1 MNKKIT
7 LLTIVLSLP
16 LGLIHA
22 QNVGIGIN
30 IPTAKLHVEQ
40 LATSTTRNIFSD
52 NAGLGRG
59 LEMNQSNGS
68 VNAAA
73 IFIRQNGNGAFARGV
88 DINMTANTINYGQTI
103 FNSGTGGGL
112 YIDLSNNAA
121 TQAGIFMQQSSITAR
136 GMELNNS
143 NAASTGIGV
152 ALFQRGTGRA
162 LYVDASN
169 TASTNN
175 TADFFQRGLGSGI
188 GIGVTN
194 AANPSAGF
202 LLNYAGIG
210 RGQEISLSN
219 TANGDVGIAIFH
231 SGDGGIGQYIGL
243 GANANRTSN
252 GILIAYG
259 GTNTAGTGGG
269 GNAAEIQHNGNNGN
283 AVDVFMGNPAAAAGP
298 ANTTSEYT
306 ALSISHMATGTSPS
320 AGRTKAAISAS
331 NYSQDPTLFVQN
343 LSATSGAA
351 IEAYFT
357 PSVAAAALSTAIY
370 GRADRTPTNGY
381 GVAIWGDGGNYG
393 VIGGT
398 STNAASS
405 NFGMLSLTN
414 SGAFGIKSFIID
426 YPLDP
431 TQKTLRHFSVESDE
445 VLNMYRGVVT
455 LDANGQATVQLPEYF
470 DAINTNVTYQLT
482 AIGSSQPPYVATEV
496 ANNQF
501 GVAGAPNTKVS
512 WTVHAQRNDP
522 TIQYFEAQ
530 SGTHYRS
537 AITDKKPNEQGK
549 YLVPQAY
556 GAAANQGIFYNAD
569 REKNAQEATQ
579 NYNEATAVPTATN
592 AELKPAASTEVV
604 VPQGK

>member
-7 LLTIVLSLP
+7 LLTLFLSLP
-16 LGLIHA
+16 LGLIYA
-22 QNVGIGIN
+22 QNVGIGTN
-30 IPTAKLHVEQ
+30 SPTAKLHVEQ

-59 LEMNQSNGS
+59 LEMDQSNGS
-68 VNAAA
+68 GNAAA

-88 DINMTANTINYGQTI
+88 DINLTANTTSYGQTI
-103 FNSGTGGGL
+103 FNLGTGGGL
-112 YIDLSNNAA
+112 YIDVNNNAA
-121 TQAGIFMQQSSITAR
+121 TQAGIFMQHNGATAR
-136 GMELNNS
+136 GMELNMN
-143 NAASTGIGV
+143 NVASTGIG
-152 ALFQRGTGRA
+152 AAFFQRGTERA
-162 LYVDASN
+162 LYADAAN
-169 TASTNN
+169 TVSTSN

-231 SGDGGIGQYIGL
+231 SGDAGIGQYIGL
-243 GANANRTSN
+243 GANANRSSN
-252 GILIAYG
+252 GLLISYDG
-259 GTNTAGTGGG
+259 NNTAGTGG

-283 AVDVFMGNPAAAAGP
+283 AVDIFMGSPAVAAGP

-306 ALSISHMATGTSPS
+306 ALSISHLATGTSPT
-320 AGRTKAAISAS
+320 AGRMKAAINAS
-331 NYSQDPTLFVQN
+331 NYSEDPTIFVQN

-357 PSVAAAALSTAIY
+357 PVAAASALSTAIY

-393 VIGGT
+393 IVGGT

-405 NFGMLSLTN
+405 NFGILSLTN

-455 LDANGQATVQLPEYF
+455 LDANGQATVQLPAYF

-592 AELKPAASTEVV
+592 TVIKPAAPTAAVV
-604 VPQGK
+604 QPAK